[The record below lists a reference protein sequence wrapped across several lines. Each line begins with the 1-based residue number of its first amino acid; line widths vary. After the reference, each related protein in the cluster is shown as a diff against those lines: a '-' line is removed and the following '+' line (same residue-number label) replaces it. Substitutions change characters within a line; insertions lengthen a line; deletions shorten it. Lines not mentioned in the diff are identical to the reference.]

1 MPNGKIGFFGRLH
14 RTKAVQLIVLV
25 IVVGTLFLVVNGLF
39 SAWALLELAWSAIL
53 SFVNLF

>member
-1 MPNGKIGFFGRLH
+1 MANEKIGFFGRLP
-14 RTKAVQLIVLV
+14 RMKAVQLIVLV
-25 IVVGTLFLVVNGLF
+25 IAVGALFLVVNGLF